1 MSARALPNLVERVQ
15 KRRRERG
22 EDEQKRRNRRGR
34 FQTRR
39 ETKEPAETH
48 ETQHEIITRCIHS
61 LRRLVSRPA
70 HVQKPSL
77 PISHFSFRSASALIF
92 ATRRKKKTNSRAR
105 TREYARAKQKR
116 KMSFHIRTEL
126 VKTNSIAYLF

>member
-15 KRRRERG
+15 RDDDERG
-22 EDEQKRRNRRGR
+22 EDEQKRRNCRGR

-39 ETKEPAETH
+39 EAKAPAETH
-48 ETQHEIITRCIHS
+48 ETQHKIITRCIHS

-70 HVQKPSL
+70 HVQNHRSHF
-77 PISHFSFRSASALIF
+77 PISRLGLPPPSFSRQGG
-92 ATRRKKKTNSRAR
+92 KKKRIRAR
-105 TREYARAKQKR
+105 AREHARAKQKR